1 MLAVQAVE
9 RDAEE
14 AVGDCPMHEFVDAV
28 ESWIGAL
35 ESAGEIHV
43 RKDYSALKLFDA
55 DGAVALDL
63 NVAYGVIGESRFVA
77 FAVWIAFEDVDV
89 DLVALFVGAEAGAVA
104 IVELAGFVID
114 ETAVFEKLAGVPD
127 GYFGAACPFE
137 PQLGPAAE

>member
-1 MLAVQAVE
+1 M
-9 RDAEE
+9 
-14 AVGDCPMHEFVDAV
+14 
-28 ESWIGAL
+28 
-35 ESAGEIHV
+35 
-43 RKDYSALKLFDA
+43 ALKLFDA

-63 NVAYGVIGESRFVA
+63 NVAYGMIGESRFVA

-114 ETAVFEKLAGVPD
+114 EAAVFEKLAGVPD
-127 GYFGAACPFE
+127 GYFGAACPLE